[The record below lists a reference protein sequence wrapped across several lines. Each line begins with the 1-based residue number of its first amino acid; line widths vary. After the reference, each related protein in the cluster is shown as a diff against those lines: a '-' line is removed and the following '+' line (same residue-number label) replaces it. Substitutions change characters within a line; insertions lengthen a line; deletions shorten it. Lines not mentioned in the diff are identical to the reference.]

1 MWLIYDGR
9 WTRHVDTDGAD
20 PLSAPGK
27 HALSA
32 PGKHAIRTGPN
43 HLGLGAEWT
52 AERERKQQGDTSDPA
67 RDDAPGRWRLRS
79 NWSSVRIP
87 RSEIARHLLRGDFYV
102 FFSADVKDA
111 CSVPYVVEIGGR
123 AIAAFNAPNRIEAEA
138 FIDEGS
144 VEGAP
149 GLLTS
154 PPNLGGK
161 T

>member
-1 MWLIYDGR
+1 
-9 WTRHVDTDGAD
+9 
-20 PLSAPGK
+20 
-27 HALSA
+27 
-32 PGKHAIRTGPN
+32 
-43 HLGLGAEWT
+43 
-52 AERERKQQGDTSDPA
+52 
-67 RDDAPGRWRLRS
+67 
-79 NWSSVRIP
+79 
-87 RSEIARHLLRGDFYV
+87 
-102 FFSADVKDA
+102 
-111 CSVPYVVEIGGR
+111 VPYVVEIGGR